1 MERRKRVWRR
11 HRDCCNSVGKTN
23 DDDDVD
29 LNDQSNHFR
38 ENCTLKDNQLAE
50 RGREVAALKAELAK
64 KEKEVE
70 ELDERTTL
78 EIREKKKKIAELES
92 DISENHQT
100 IEKLTS
106 DKNGL
111 LNEVES
117 LKSSLSQQ
125 G

>member
-1 MERRKRVWRR
+1 M
-11 HRDCCNSVGKTN
+11 SVKLMVTMMMMMMMI
-23 DDDDVD
+23 
-29 LNDQSNHFR
+29 LTTSKIISFR

-64 KEKEVE
+64 KEKEME
-70 ELDERTTL
+70 ELDKRTTL
-78 EIREKKKKIAELES
+78 EIKGKKKKIAELES
-92 DISENHQT
+92 DISEKHQT

>member
-1 MERRKRVWRR
+1 MMTMMMMTMMVMTPTIMMTKMMILTT
-11 HRDCCNSVGKTN
+11 S
-23 DDDDVD
+23 
-29 LNDQSNHFR
+29 QIISFR

-50 RGREVAALKAELAK
+50 RGREVAALKADLAK
-64 KEKEVE
+64 EEKEME
-70 ELDERTTL
+70 ELDKRTTL
-78 EIREKKKKIAELES
+78 EIREKKKIAELES
-92 DISENHQT
+92 DISEKHQT